1 MIADAALAVALM
13 VVPRDAPPDA
23 ARPAIAATIAQA
35 ASWLPRAQDAFR
47 HCVVARES
55 GGNPRARNRA
65 SSASGKYQYL
75 DRQWRRGLSFQVR
88 DRLVAFGM
96 PQSQARELRAW
107 LAARP
112 IYQWPERYQDVGFA
126 ATLNYHAP
134 WSGWRH
140 WASGGRCDRLVPR

>member
-1 MIADAALAVALM
+1 MIADAALAVALLVAPM
-13 VVPRDAPPDA
+13 DAEPVRPRMA
-23 ARPAIAATIAQA
+23 ASIVQA

-47 HCVVARES
+47 RCVVARES
-55 GGNPRARNRA
+55 GGDPRARNRA

-96 PQSQARELRAW
+96 PTAQGRELRAW

-112 IYQWPERYQDVGFA
+112 IWAWPERYQDVGFA
-126 ATLNYHAP
+126 ATLNYRAP

-140 WASGGRCDRLVPR
+140 WAYGDRCDRLVPR